1 MDPTRIEAFAA
12 QVVGDLAAAMG
23 SAMTSLGGKLGFYQ
37 ALAAAP
43 RTPEELAAATGTEPR
58 LVREWLASQRA
69 AGYLTF
75 DAASGRF
82 VLPPEHAFVLA
93 QPDSPAFM
101 TPAFDVTS
109 AIWRAEE
116 RLLESFRT
124 GSGVGWHEHDHRLFL
139 GTEAFFRS
147 SYRANLVSHWIPALG
162 DRAAALAAG
171 GRVADV
177 GCGHGASTILLAQAF
192 PAARLVGLDA
202 HAASIAT
209 ARERAADAGVADRV
223 RFEVAPAAALLEVAD
238 VAAGALDLVCFM
250 DAFHDLG
257 DPVAAARAAR
267 AALAD
272 DGAVLLVEPFAH
284 DAPEANVGPVARM
297 YYAASTAL
305 CTQNALHQGDHDGLG
320 AQAGFAALAARLHA
334 GGLGRVRVAAQTPFN
349 LVIEARA

>member
-69 AGYLTF
+69 AGYVEL

-93 QPDSPAFM
+93 LPDSPAYL

-109 AIWRAEE
+109 AIWRSEE
-116 RLLESFRT
+116 RLVESFRT
-124 GSGVGWHEHDHRLFL
+124 GTGVGWHEHDCRLFT
-139 GTEAFFRS
+139 GTEAFYRNG
-147 SYRANLVSHWIPALG
+147 YRANLVSHWLPALG
-162 DRAAALAAG
+162 DRATALAAG
-171 GRVADV
+171 GRAADV

-202 HAASIAT
+202 HAASIAI
-209 ARERAADAGVADRV
+209 ARQRAAEAGVADRV
-223 RFEVAPAAALLEVAD
+223 EFEVAPAAALLD
-238 VAAGALDLVCFM
+238 VAGQSLDLVCFM

-284 DAPEANVGPVARM
+284 DSPEANVGPVARM

-305 CTQNALHQGDHDGLG
+305 CTQNALHQGSRDGLG
-320 AQAGFAALAARLHA
+320 AQAGFTALAARLHA
-334 GGLGRVRVAAQTPFN
+334 GGFERVRVAAQTPFN
-349 LVIEARA
+349 LVIEARP

>member
-1 MDPTRIEAFAA
+1 MDPARIEAFAG

-43 RTPEELAAATGTEPR
+43 RTPDELAVATATEPR

-69 AGYLTF
+69 AGYVGF
-75 DAASGRF
+75 DAATGRY

-93 QPDSPAFM
+93 QPDSPAFL

-116 RLLESFRT
+116 QLIASFRT
-124 GSGVGWHEHDHRLFL
+124 GSGVGWHEHDCRLFS
-139 GTEAFFRS
+139 GTEAFFRTA
-147 SYRANLVSHWIPALG
+147 YRANLVSQWIPALG

-171 GRVADV
+171 GRGADV
-177 GCGHGASTILLAQAF
+177 GCGHGASTILLAQSF
-192 PAARLVGLDA
+192 PAARLVGIDA

-209 ARERAADAGVADRV
+209 ARARAAEAGVADRV
-223 RFEVAPAAALLEVAD
+223 RFEVAPAAALLD
-238 VAAGALDLVCFM
+238 VAGGALDLVCFM

-267 AALAD
+267 AALAS
-272 DGAVLLVEPFAH
+272 DGAALLVEPFAH
-284 DAPEANVGPVARM
+284 DSPEANVGPVARM

-305 CTQNALHQGDHDGLG
+305 CTQNALHQGGRDGLG
-320 AQAGFAALAARLHA
+320 AQAGFAALSGRLQA
-334 GGLGRVRVAAQTPFN
+334 GGFGRVRIAAQTPFN
-349 LVIEARA
+349 LVIEARP

>member
-23 SAMTSLGGKLGFYQ
+23 SAMTNLGGKLGFYQ
-37 ALAAAP
+37 ALAAGP
-43 RTPEELAAATGTEPR
+43 RTPEELAGATGTEPR

-69 AGYLTF
+69 AGYVGF

-93 QPDSPAFM
+93 QPDSPAFL

-116 RLLESFRT
+116 RLVESFRS
-124 GSGVGWHEHDHRLFL
+124 GSGVGWEEHDCRLFS
-139 GTEAFFRS
+139 GTEAFYRNG
-147 SYRANLVSHWIPALG
+147 YRANLVSHWIPALG

-171 GRVADV
+171 GLVADV
-177 GCGHGASTILLAQAF
+177 GCGHGASTILIAQAF

-202 HAASIAT
+202 HPGSIAT
-209 ARERAADAGVADRV
+209 ARARAAEAGVAERV
-223 RFEVAPAAALLEVAD
+223 RFEVAPAAALLEVA
-238 VAAGALDLVCFM
+238 GGPLDLICFM

-257 DPVAAARAAR
+257 DPVGAARAAR

-305 CTQNALHQGDHDGLG
+305 CTQNALHQGGRDGLG
-320 AQAGFAALAARLHA
+320 AQAGFTALAARLDA
-334 GGLGRVRVAAQTPFN
+334 GGFGHVRVAAQTPFN
-349 LVIEARA
+349 LVIEARP

>member
-69 AGYLTF
+69 AGYVGF
-75 DAASGRF
+75 DTASGQF

-93 QPDSPAFM
+93 QPDSPAFL

-116 RLLESFRT
+116 RLIESFRT
-124 GSGVGWHEHDHRLFL
+124 GSGVGWHEHDCRLFS
-139 GTEAFFRS
+139 GTEAFYRNG
-147 SYRANLVSHWIPALG
+147 YRANLVSHWIPALG

-202 HAASIAT
+202 HGASIAI
-209 ARERAADAGVADRV
+209 ARERAAEAGVADRV
-223 RFEVAPAAALLEVAD
+223 RFEVAPAAALLEVAG
-238 VAAGALDLVCFM
+238 GALDLVCFM

-257 DPVAAARAAR
+257 DPVAAARAAH

-284 DAPEANVGPVARM
+284 DAPEENVGPVARM

-305 CTQNALHQGDHDGLG
+305 CTQNALHQGGRDGLG
-320 AQAGFAALAARLHA
+320 AQAGLTALAARLHA
-334 GGLGRVRVAAQTPFN
+334 GGFERVRVAAQTPFN
-349 LVIEARA
+349 LVIEARP

>member
-23 SAMTSLGGKLGFYQ
+23 SAMTSLGGKLGFYR

-43 RTPEELAAATGTEPR
+43 RTPEELAAATGTEAR

-69 AGYLTF
+69 AGYVELEP
-75 DAASGRF
+75 ASGRF

-93 QPDSPAFM
+93 QADSPAYL

-109 AIWRAEE
+109 AIWRSEE
-116 RLLESFRT
+116 RLIDSFHT
-124 GSGVGWHEHDHRLFL
+124 GSGVGWHEHDCRLFS
-139 GTEAFFRS
+139 GTEAFYRNG
-147 SYRANLVSHWIPALG
+147 YRANLVANWIPALG
-162 DRAAALAAG
+162 DRAAVLAAG

-192 PAARLVGLDA
+192 PAARLVGIDA

-209 ARERAADAGVADRV
+209 ARERADEAGVADRV
-223 RFEVAPAAALLEVAD
+223 RFEVAPAAALLD
-238 VAAGALDLVCFM
+238 VAGGALDLVCFM

-257 DPVAAARAAR
+257 DPVAVARATR
-267 AALAD
+267 GALAD

-305 CTQNALHQGDHDGLG
+305 CTQNALHQGNRDGLG
-320 AQAGFAALAARLHA
+320 AQAGFAALSARLHA
-334 GGLGRVRVAAQTPFN
+334 GGFERVRVVAQTPFN
-349 LVIEARA
+349 LVIEARP

>member
-1 MDPTRIEAFAA
+1 MDATRVEAFAA
-12 QVVGDLAAAMG
+12 QVIGDLAAAMG
-23 SAMTSLGGKLGFYQ
+23 SAMTSLGGKLGFYR
-37 ALAAAP
+37 ALAIAP
-43 RTPEELAAATGTEPR
+43 RTPEELAETTGTEPR

-69 AGYLTF
+69 AGYLEL
-75 DAASGRF
+75 DPPSGRF

-93 QPDSPAFM
+93 QPDSPAFL

-116 RLLESFRT
+116 RVLESFRT
-124 GSGVGWHEHDHRLFL
+124 GSGVGWHEHDCRLFF
-139 GTEAFFRS
+139 GTEAFFRNG
-147 SYRANLVSHWIPALG
+147 YRENLVPHWIRALG

-171 GRVADV
+171 GRAADI

-192 PAARLVGLDA
+192 PRARLVGLDS

-209 ARERAADAGVADRV
+209 ARERAAEAGVADRV
-223 RFEVAPAAALLEVAD
+223 RFEVAPATALAAVAG
-238 VAAGALDLVCFM
+238 GALDLVCFM

-267 AALAD
+267 AGLAE

-284 DAPEANVGPVARM
+284 DTAEANIGPVARM

-305 CTQNALHQGDHDGLG
+305 CTQNALHQGSRDALG

-334 GGLGRVRVAAQTPFN
+334 GGFQRVRLVAQTPFN
-349 LVIEARA
+349 LVIEARR

>member
-1 MDPTRIEAFAA
+1 MDPTRIETFAA

-43 RTPEELAAATGTEPR
+43 RTPEELAEATGTEPR
-58 LVREWLASQRA
+58 LVREWLGSQRA
-69 AGYLTF
+69 AGYVEL

-93 QPDSPAFM
+93 QADSPAFL

-109 AIWRAEE
+109 AIWRAED
-116 RLLESFRT
+116 RLVDSFRT
-124 GSGVGWHEHDHRLFL
+124 GSGVGWHEHDCRLFS
-139 GTEAFFRS
+139 GTEAFYRNG
-147 SYRANLVSHWIPALG
+147 YRANLTSSWIPALG

-177 GCGHGASTILLAQAF
+177 GCGHGASTILMAQAF

-209 ARERAADAGVADRV
+209 ARERAREAGVADRV
-223 RFEVAPAAALLEVAD
+223 RFEVAPAAALLEVAG
-238 VAAGALDLVCFM
+238 GALDLVCFM

-267 AALAD
+267 GALAD
-272 DGAVLLVEPFAH
+272 QGAVLLVEPFAH

-305 CTQNALHQGDHDGLG
+305 CTQNALHQGNHDGLG
-320 AQAGFAALAARLHA
+320 AQAGFAALSARLHA
-334 GGLGRVRVAAQTPFN
+334 GGFERVRVVAQTPFN
-349 LVIEARA
+349 LVIEARP

>member
-1 MDPTRIEAFAA
+1 MDPARIETFAA

-37 ALAAAP
+37 SLAAAP

-69 AGYLTF
+69 AGYVGF

-82 VLPPEHAFVLA
+82 DLPPEHAFVLA
-93 QPDSPAFM
+93 QPDSPAFL

-109 AIWRAEE
+109 AIWRAED
-116 RLLESFRT
+116 RLVESFRT
-124 GSGVGWHEHDHRLFL
+124 GSGVGWHEHDCRLFA
-139 GTEAFFRS
+139 GTEAFYRNG
-147 SYRANLVSHWIPALG
+147 YRANLVSHWIPALG
-162 DRAAALAAG
+162 GRGAALAAG
-171 GRVADV
+171 GRAADV

-192 PAARLVGLDA
+192 PAARLVGLDP
-202 HAASIAT
+202 HAASIAI
-209 ARERAADAGVADRV
+209 ARQRAAEAGVADRI
-223 RFEVAPAAALLEVAD
+223 RFEVAPASALVEL
-238 VAAGALDLVCFM
+238 AGDGAFDLICFM

-257 DPVAAARAAR
+257 DPIAAARASR
-267 AALAD
+267 AALAS

-305 CTQNALHQGDHDGLG
+305 CTQNALHQGGRDGLG
-320 AQAGFAALAARLHA
+320 AQAGFTALAARLRG
-334 GGLGRVRVAAQTPFN
+334 GGLGRVRVVAETPFN
-349 LVIEARA
+349 LVIEARP

>member
-1 MDPTRIEAFAA
+1 MDPTRIETFAA

-37 ALAAAP
+37 VLAAAP
-43 RTPEELAAATGTEPR
+43 RTPEELAEATGTEPR
-58 LVREWLASQRA
+58 LVREWLGSQHA
-69 AGYLTF
+69 AGYVEL

-93 QPDSPAFM
+93 QADSPAFL

-116 RLLESFRT
+116 RLVDSFRT
-124 GSGVGWHEHDHRLFL
+124 GSGVGWHEHDCRLFS
-139 GTEAFFRS
+139 GTEAFYRNG
-147 SYRANLVSHWIPALG
+147 YRANLVSSWIPALG

-177 GCGHGASTILLAQAF
+177 GCGHGASTILMAQAF

-209 ARERAADAGVADRV
+209 ARERAREAGVADRV
-223 RFEVAPAAALLEVAD
+223 RVEVAPAAALLEVAG
-238 VAAGALDLVCFM
+238 GALDLCCFM

-267 AALAD
+267 GALAD
-272 DGAVLLVEPFAH
+272 EGAVLLVEPFAH

-305 CTQNALHQGDHDGLG
+305 CTQNALHQGNHDGLG
-320 AQAGFAALAARLHA
+320 AQAGFSALSARLHA
-334 GGLGRVRVAAQTPFN
+334 GGFGRVRVVAQTPFN
-349 LVIEARA
+349 LVIEARP

>member
-1 MDPTRIEAFAA
+1 MDAARIEAFAG
-12 QVVGDLAAAMG
+12 QVMGDLAAAMG

-37 ALAAAP
+37 ALAAAA
-43 RTPEELAAATGTEPR
+43 RTPDELAAATGTEPR

-69 AGYLTF
+69 GGYVDYDAG
-75 DAASGRF
+75 SGRF

-93 QPDSPAFM
+93 QADSPAFL

-116 RLLESFRT
+116 QLVESFRT
-124 GSGVGWHEHDHRLFL
+124 GSGVGWHQHDCRLFT
-139 GTEAFFRS
+139 GTEAFFRNG
-147 SYRANLVSHWIPALG
+147 YRANLVSHWLPALG

-171 GRVADV
+171 GRAADV

-192 PAARLVGLDA
+192 PAARLVGIDA
-202 HAASIAT
+202 HGASIAT
-209 ARERAADAGVADRV
+209 ARQRAAEAGVAERI
-223 RFEVAPAAALLEVAD
+223 RFQVAPATALLE
-238 VAAGALDLVCFM
+238 AAGGGLDLICFM

-267 AALAD
+267 AALGD

-284 DAPEANVGPVARM
+284 DAPEQNVGPVARM

-320 AQAGFAALAARLHA
+320 AQAGFGALAAVLRA
-334 GGLGRVRVAAQTPFN
+334 GGFGRVRVVAQTPFN
-349 LVIEARA
+349 LVIEARR

>member
-23 SAMTSLGGKLGFYQ
+23 SAMTSLGGKLGFFR

-69 AGYLTF
+69 AGYVGF

-93 QPDSPAFM
+93 QPDSPALL
-101 TPAFDVTS
+101 TPAFDVAS

-116 RLLESFRT
+116 RLVDSFRT
-124 GSGVGWHEHDHRLFL
+124 GSGVGWHEHDCRLFS
-139 GTEAFFRS
+139 GTEAFFRNG
-147 SYRANLVSHWIPALG
+147 YRANLVSQWIPTLG

-171 GRVADV
+171 GRAADV

-192 PAARLVGLDA
+192 PAARLVGVDV

-209 ARERAADAGVADRV
+209 ARERAAEAGVADRV
-223 RFEVAPAAALLEVAD
+223 RFEVAPATALLEVAG
-238 VAAGALDLVCFM
+238 GALDLVCFM

-305 CTQNALHQGDHDGLG
+305 CTQNALHQGGRDGLG

-334 GGLGRVRVAAQTPFN
+334 GGLGRVRVTAHTPFN
-349 LVIEARA
+349 LIIEARP

>member
-12 QVVGDLAAAMG
+12 QVMGDLAAAMG

-43 RTPEELAAATGTEPR
+43 RTPEQLAAATGTERR

-69 AGYLTF
+69 AGFVEF

-82 VLPPEHAFVLA
+82 TLPPEHAFVLA

-109 AIWRAEE
+109 AIWRAEDQ
-116 RLLESFRT
+116 LVESFRT
-124 GSGVGWHEHDHRLFL
+124 GSGVGWHQHDCRLFS
-139 GTEAFFRS
+139 GTEAFFRNG
-147 SYRANLVSHWIPALG
+147 YRANLVSHWLPALG

-171 GRVADV
+171 GRAADV

-192 PAARLVGLDA
+192 PAARLVGVDA

-209 ARERAADAGVADRV
+209 ARQRAAEAGVGERI
-223 RFEVAPAAALLEVAD
+223 RFEEAPATQLLE
-238 VAAGALDLVCFM
+238 AAGGALDLVCFM

-272 DGAVLLVEPFAH
+272 DGAALLVEPFAH
-284 DAPEANVGPVARM
+284 DAPEENVGPVARM

-305 CTQNALHQGDHDGLG
+305 CTQNALHQGDREGLG
-320 AQAGFAALAARLHA
+320 AQAGFGALAAVLRA
-334 GGLGRVRVAAQTPFN
+334 GGFGRVRVVAQTPFN
-349 LVIEARA
+349 LVIEARP